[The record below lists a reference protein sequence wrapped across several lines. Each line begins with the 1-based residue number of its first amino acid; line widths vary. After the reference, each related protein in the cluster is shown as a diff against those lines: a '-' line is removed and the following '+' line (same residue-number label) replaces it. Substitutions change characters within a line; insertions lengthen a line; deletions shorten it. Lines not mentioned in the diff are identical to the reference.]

1 MVGSISERLSISEE
15 NLKSRWP
22 WGPWESPAILGLK
35 HLVYHDEI
43 NGGEIEKANGAIGIV
58 PYTYQKAY
66 NYYYVIWEAQ
76 QKNKDKEI
84 NQFVPKVKEIIIP
97 IPEKKSKKRKL
108 FSFLDEEDNNAE

>member
-1 MVGSISERLSISEE
+1 M
-15 NLKSRWP
+15 
-22 WGPWESPAILGLK
+22 
-35 HLVYHDEI
+35 VYHYEI

-66 NYYYVIWEAQ
+66 NYYYAIWEAQ

-97 IPEKKSKKRKL
+97 IPERKIKKRNL